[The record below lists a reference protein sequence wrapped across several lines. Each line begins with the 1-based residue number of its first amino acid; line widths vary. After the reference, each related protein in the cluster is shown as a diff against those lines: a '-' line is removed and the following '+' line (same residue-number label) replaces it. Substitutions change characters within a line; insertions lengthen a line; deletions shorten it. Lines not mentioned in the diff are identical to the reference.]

1 MTDKQVKVNKLEEV
15 INSINNLKQEV
26 ILELS
31 ELGNS
36 GTISLE
42 FLLETKEYLNSLAT
56 YYINKRINNDVSRND
71 RWLSI

>member
-1 MTDKQVKVNKLEEV
+1 MTDKLEEI

-26 ILELS
+26 ILEIS

-56 YYINKRINNDVSRND
+56 YYNNKRINNDVSRND
-71 RWLSI
+71 R